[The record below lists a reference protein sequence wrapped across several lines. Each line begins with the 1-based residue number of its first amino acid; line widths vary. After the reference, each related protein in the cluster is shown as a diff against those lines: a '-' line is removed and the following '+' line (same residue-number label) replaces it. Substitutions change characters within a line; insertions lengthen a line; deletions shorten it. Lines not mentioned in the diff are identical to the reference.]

1 MRYKKAGN
9 PNWTKGKGG
18 NPGGRPKGS
27 KNKFS
32 IADLVKALNRAKEK
46 NNGVSL
52 LDHVCENAYKD
63 NHLAVCILKKM
74 LPDLKQVEALIDV
87 EQVGYATL
95 TPEQACAQM
104 DADTVGGKPK

>member
-1 MRYKKAGN
+1 MKAKRGN
-9 PNWTKGKGG
+9 PNWAKGESG
-18 NPGGRPKGS
+18 NPAGRRKGS

-32 IADLVKALNRAKEK
+32 IADLQKALNRAKKK

-74 LPDLKQVEALIDV
+74 YPDLKQVEARRDIA
-87 EQVGYATL
+87 QVGYAAL

-104 DADTVGGKPK
+104 DADTVGKKKE